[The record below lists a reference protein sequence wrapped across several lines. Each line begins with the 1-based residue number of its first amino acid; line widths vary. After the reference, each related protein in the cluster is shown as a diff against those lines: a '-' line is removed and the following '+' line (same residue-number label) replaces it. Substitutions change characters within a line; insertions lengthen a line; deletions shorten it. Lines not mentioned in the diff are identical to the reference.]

1 MNSLPKPVASVS
13 LDLDDKWTYMKTR
26 GMEGWQRLPSY
37 LEIVVPRVLTFLK
50 ERSLRITFFLVG
62 QDAALARNETL
73 LRSIADAGHEI
84 GNHSFHHEP
93 WLHLYS
99 RSEIERELS
108 LAEENIERV
117 TGRRLRGFRGPGY
130 SISDMVREVLAVRG
144 YQYDASTLPTFLGPP
159 ARAYYFLS
167 SRLSS
172 AQRKQRGR
180 LYGSWR
186 DGLRPLAPHRWGMD
200 GHSILEIPVT
210 TMPVFRAPFHLSYLI
225 WIASYSHPLS
235 RAYLRTALM
244 LCRSRHINPSFLLH
258 PLDFLDYREAPELG
272 FFPGMKVPL
281 QQKLE
286 IAGFTLARLAD
297 RHRIV
302 TLGEHASEVEAA
314 GPDRIP
320 AVARELDGEKKQLT
334 CRMG

>member
-1 MNSLPKPVASVS
+1 MNLPPKPVASVS

-37 LEIVVPRVLTFLK
+37 LEIVVPRVLSFLK

-62 QDAALARNETL
+62 QDAALARNEYL

-117 TGRRLRGFRGPGY
+117 TGSRLRGFRGPGY
-130 SISDMVREVLAVRG
+130 SISDLVTEVLAVRG

-186 DGLRPLAPHRWGMD
+186 DGLRPLEPHRWGSD
-200 GHSILEIPVT
+200 DQSVWEIPVT

-225 WIASYSHPLS
+225 WLATYSRSLS
-235 RAYLRTALM
+235 RGYFRTALG
-244 LCRSRHINPSFLLH
+244 LCRVRHIHPSFLLH

-272 FFPGMKVPL
+272 FFPGIRLPL

-286 IAGFTLARLAD
+286 IASFALAGLAG

-302 TLGEHASEVEAA
+302 TLGEHASEVEAGSSA
-314 GPDRIP
+314 PVP
-320 AVARELDGEKKQLT
+320 AVGLSGARDAT
-334 CRMG
+334 TVRRTT